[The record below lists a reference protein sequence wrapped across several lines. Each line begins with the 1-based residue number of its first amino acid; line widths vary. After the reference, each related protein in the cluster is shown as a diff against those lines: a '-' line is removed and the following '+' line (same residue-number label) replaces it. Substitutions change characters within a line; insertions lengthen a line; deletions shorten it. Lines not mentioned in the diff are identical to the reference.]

1 MKKDNKESS
10 YQEESEEYEDEDY
23 EDDEMSSYASTIIF
37 YLRILKIVERYLN
50 ILKTIK

>member
-10 YQEESEEYEDEDY
+10 YQEESEEYEDEY

-37 YLRILKIVERYLN
+37 TLKNSKIVERYLN
-50 ILKTIK
+50 ILKTIKW